1 MGSCVSTFHTLCI
14 TYNWSPKSINVHNW
28 FLANNTIDG
37 HPSSPSLTSI
47 SDTAVRTVEKWTRRL
62 YVVVFCILVKESVN
76 SYRYSI
82 SWILCLYRQMVSW
95 SRKQQGTLM
104 GFDVPIT
111 SQTLYQLCHV
121 FFASLSLCVW
131 MCIVYLANMQN
142 KSKPDNNDTATYMNK
157 SKPWQSHHNIH
168 EQI

>member
-1 MGSCVSTFHTLCI
+1 MGSCVSTFYTLCI
-14 TYNWSPKSINVHNW
+14 PYNSSPKSILFHNR
-28 FLANNTIDG
+28 FLGQQHKRWTLKF
-37 HPSSPSLTSI
+37 PVLTSI
-47 SDTAVRTVEKWTRRL
+47 SDTAVRNVEKWTRRL